1 MAIFGL
7 FIGHITKEPSL
18 CDTFFSENLEIS
30 VIVFIFAVEKIKVV
44 RI

>member
-18 CDTFFSENLEIS
+18 CDTFISENLEIS
-30 VIVFIFAVEKIKVV
+30 VIILIFAVEKYKLL
-44 RI
+44 